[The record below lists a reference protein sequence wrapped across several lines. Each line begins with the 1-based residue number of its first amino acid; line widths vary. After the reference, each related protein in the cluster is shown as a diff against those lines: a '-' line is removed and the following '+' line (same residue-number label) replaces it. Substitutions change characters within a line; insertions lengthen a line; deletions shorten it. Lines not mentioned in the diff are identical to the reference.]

1 MFTAVVSKMW
11 RRVFVALL
19 PIFGKLSLLLFFFFG
34 VMKTIYISGMLGTR
48 NWLRKKICNMLI
60 LITKIYQSQYGDESA
75 LILIITCHRLKIT
88 TGIYWVQVLY
98 YRLLHPLRWGV
109 VLWLSCTGFSC
120 QAYMQEFVN
129 ALVEQH
135 SRWKL

>member
-1 MFTAVVSKMW
+1 MW

-19 PIFGKLSLLLFFFFG
+19 PIFGKLSLLLFFFFFG

-48 NWLRKKICNMLI
+48 NLLRKKICNMLI

-88 TGIYWVQVLY
+88 TGTCIY
-98 YRLLHPLRWGV
+98 
-109 VLWLSCTGFSC
+109 
-120 QAYMQEFVN
+120 
-129 ALVEQH
+129 
-135 SRWKL
+135 

>member
-1 MFTAVVSKMW
+1 MW

-19 PIFGKLSLLLFFFFG
+19 PIFGKLSLLFFFFG

-48 NWLRKKICNMLI
+48 NLLRKKICNMLI

-88 TGIYWVQVLY
+88 TGIY
-98 YRLLHPLRWGV
+98 
-109 VLWLSCTGFSC
+109 
-120 QAYMQEFVN
+120 
-129 ALVEQH
+129 
-135 SRWKL
+135 